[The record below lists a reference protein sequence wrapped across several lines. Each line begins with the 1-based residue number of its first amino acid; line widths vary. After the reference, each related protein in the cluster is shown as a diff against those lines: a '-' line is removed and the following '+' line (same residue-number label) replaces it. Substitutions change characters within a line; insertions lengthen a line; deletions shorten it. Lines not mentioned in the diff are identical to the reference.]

1 VASFSSRHLT
11 LLELVPAPAQMAAG
25 GELEEAERALRTEI

>member
-25 GELEEAERALRTEI
+25 GELEEAER